1 MKKYS
6 IVISLLLTHFAFSQ
20 NGTISNGGFEN
31 WSNQDL
37 YDYPTQWHS
46 SDRIQFI
53 GSPAVTKS
61 TDADAGIYS
70 CQIGVTTTDED
81 TIIGGVFHGDA
92 MNVLT
97 AGIPYSIDFDEVRFQ
112 YKSDIPAGDTLRL
125 FIVRFENGIPS
136 IEIKAAV
143 TGTNSSWT
151 AGSVPVN
158 IASQD
163 SLFIGFLMTN
173 PFGNDLP
180 DPSAWARIDAVEM
193 FANGA
198 ATTNVPDPGFEDWS
212 VESTENPDEWYS
224 YNALLSTY
232 DWENATKTT
241 DANSGSYAIE
251 MATINDSING
261 GDTIPSFVSIAPIDF
276 FGANTFTL
284 LSYNAS
290 PSIFSGAYKYAA
302 SNGDQGFIEIEF
314 FQSGNSIGSH
324 TELFNDATTWQTFSS
339 PLTISGQPD
348 SLLLI
353 AVSGNNPGSVLK
365 LDDLVFSGG
374 NVSLSEFETMN
385 VSMFPNP
392 AKSSVMIKAEGMY
405 SIKIV
410 DLMGHVVK
418 FKNHANEAIE
428 LDISDLNS
436 GTYFVKINSHE
447 SSTETLKLIVE

>member
-6 IVISLLLTHFAFSQ
+6 VVISLLLTHFAFSQ
-20 NGTISNGGFEN
+20 NGTITNGGFEN

-37 YDYPTQWHS
+37 YEYPVNWNT
-46 SDRIQFI
+46 SDHIQFI
-53 GSPAVTKS
+53 SSPTVTKS
-61 TDADAGIYS
+61 TDAQDGTFS
-70 CQIGVTTTDED
+70 CQIGVVEIDDD
-81 TIIGGVFHGDA
+81 TLFGGVFHGDIT
-92 MNVLT
+92 NFYN
-97 AGIPYSIDFDEVRFQ
+97 AGIPYSDTFNEVRFQ
-112 YKSDIPAGDTLRL
+112 YKSDIPAGDTLVL
-125 FIVRFENGIPS
+125 FIIRFENGS
-136 IEIKAAV
+136 SSAEIKEAV
-143 TGTNSSWT
+143 VGTNSNWT
-151 AGSVPVN
+151 AGSVTVSN
-158 IASQD
+158 ATQD
-163 SLFIGFLMTN
+163 SLFIGFLMNN
-173 PFGNDLP
+173 PFGNNLP
-180 DPSAWARIDAVEM
+180 NPTAWARIDALEM
-193 FANGA
+193 YNNGTA
-198 ATTNVPDPGFEDWS
+198 VTNIPNPSFENWS
-212 VESTENPDEWYS
+212 TQTTENPNEWYS
-224 YNALLSTY
+224 FNQFISGHGN
-232 DWENATKTT
+232 ENAIKTT
-241 DANSGSYAIE
+241 DANTGSYAIE
-251 MATINDSING
+251 LSTIIDLVFE
-261 GDTIPSFVSIAPIDF
+261 DTIPAVISIAPIGF

-353 AVSGNNPGSVLK
+353 AFSGNNPGSVLK

-392 AKSSVMIKAEGMY
+392 AKSSMMIMAEGMY

-418 FKNHANEAIE
+418 FKNHANEVIE

>member
-1 MKKYS
+1 MF
-6 IVISLLLTHFAFSQ
+6 T
-20 NGTISNGGFEN
+20 
-31 WSNQDL
+31 
-37 YDYPTQWHS
+37 
-46 SDRIQFI
+46 
-53 GSPAVTKS
+53 
-61 TDADAGIYS
+61 
-70 CQIGVTTTDED
+70 
-81 TIIGGVFHGDA
+81 
-92 MNVLT
+92 NV
-97 AGIPYSIDFDEVRFQ
+97 
-112 YKSDIPAGDTLRL
+112 
-125 FIVRFENGIPS
+125 
-136 IEIKAAV
+136 
-143 TGTNSSWT
+143 
-151 AGSVPVN
+151 
-158 IASQD
+158 
-163 SLFIGFLMTN
+163 
-173 PFGNDLP
+173 
-180 DPSAWARIDAVEM
+180 
-193 FANGA
+193 A

-374 NVSLSEFETMN
+374 NVSLSGFETMN